1 MTEVGGS
8 HDMREPKDC
17 TAVRDQFALLLYG
30 ELSFDEEERV
40 ESHLDSCAE
49 CRRALAHQRV
59 LHEAVDSLAVTPSPA
74 LLSRSR
80 EDLSAQLDRERAAR
94 MGTWWHQLTAGWKIQ
109 FLRPAGAVALLA
121 MGFLAAKATPGWN
134 IFGVNPEGAYQGSY
148 QGMSLGSFGGA
159 QVRNVSADRDG
170 RVRIVLNET
179 RQRMVSGNLGD
190 QQIRVLLLAAA
201 KEAAD
206 PGLRAQSVTI
216 LTGEADAGDVREA
229 LMSALA
235 DDQDADVR
243 LKAMEGLRRFAGDPF
258 VQDALARVLLSDSN
272 SGIRTHAIDVLT
284 SRPGPNLD
292 RQTVGALQ
300 EMMDR
305 EKDAYVRAQGQRM
318 LRSIKASSGTY

>member
-1 MTEVGGS
+1 MREF
-8 HDMREPKDC
+8 DMREPKDC
-17 TAVRDQFALLLYG
+17 AAVRDQFALLLYG
-30 ELSFDEEERV
+30 ELSFDEEEQV
-40 ESHLDSCAE
+40 ESHLDGCVE
-49 CRRALAHQRV
+49 CRRALERQKA

-80 EDLSAQLDRERAAR
+80 EDLSARLDREHGAGK
-94 MGTWWHQLTAGWKIQ
+94 GTWWQQVMAGWKFQ
-109 FLRPAGAVALLA
+109 FLRPAGALALLA

-134 IFGVNPEGAYQGSY
+134 IFGVNPEGAYQAMG
-148 QGMSLGSFGGA
+148 LGSFGGA

-170 RVRIVLNET
+170 RVRIVLDET

-190 QQIRVLLLAAA
+190 QQIRVLLLATA

-229 LMSALA
+229 LISALA

-284 SRPGPNLD
+284 SRPGPDLD

>member
-1 MTEVGGS
+1 
-8 HDMREPKDC
+8 MREPKDC

-40 ESHLDSCAE
+40 ESHLDGCAE
-49 CRRALAHQRV
+49 CRRALEHQRA
-59 LHEAVDSLAVTPSPA
+59 LHQAVDSLAVTPSPA

-80 EDLSAQLDRERAAR
+80 EDLSARLDRERAAG
-94 MGTWWHQLTAGWKIQ
+94 MGTWWHHLTAGWKIQ
-109 FLRPAGAVALLA
+109 LLRPAGAVALLA
-121 MGFLAAKATPGWN
+121 IGFLAAKATPGWN
-134 IFGVNPEGAYQGSY
+134 IFGVNPEGAYSAMGLSN
-148 QGMSLGSFGGA
+148 FGGA
-159 QVRNVSADRDG
+159 QVRNVSAGGDG
-170 RVRIVLNET
+170 RVRIVLDET

-201 KEAAD
+201 KDAAD

-235 DDQDADVR
+235 GDQDADVR

-258 VQDALARVLLSDSN
+258 VQGALARVLLSDSN
-272 SGIRTHAIDVLT
+272 SGIRTHAIDLLT
-284 SRPGPNLD
+284 SRPGPDLD
-292 RQTVGALQ
+292 RQTVGVLQ

>member
-1 MTEVGGS
+1 
-8 HDMREPKDC
+8 
-17 TAVRDQFALLLYG
+17 
-30 ELSFDEEERV
+30 
-40 ESHLDSCAE
+40 
-49 CRRALAHQRV
+49 
-59 LHEAVDSLAVTPSPA
+59 
-74 LLSRSR
+74 
-80 EDLSAQLDRERAAR
+80 
-94 MGTWWHQLTAGWKIQ
+94 
-109 FLRPAGAVALLA
+109 VALLA

-134 IFGVNPEGAYQGSY
+134 IFGVNPEGGYQAMG
-148 QGMSLGSFGGA
+148 LGNFGGA
-159 QVRNVSADRDG
+159 QVRNVSADGDG
-170 RVRIVLNET
+170 RVRIVLDET

-190 QQIRVLLLAAA
+190 QRIRVLLLAAA
-201 KEAAD
+201 KDAAD

-216 LTGEADAGDVREA
+216 LTGEAEAGDVREA
-229 LMSALA
+229 LLSALA
-235 DDQDADVR
+235 GDQDADVR

-284 SRPGPNLD
+284 SRPGPDLD